1 MEKYKNL
8 LTKELNNFKIRIP
21 PSDGTVHG
29 KLKRAEFIKNNSD
42 EITNIINKVYNDFL
56 NENPDVNVS
65 ELKNISNEYY
75 LEFIKSF

>member
-42 EITNIINKVYNDFL
+42 EITN
-56 NENPDVNVS
+56 VS